1 MILGIDL
8 GTCNTLAATI
18 TQDGHPIL
26 INDANIKD
34 PSTPSLLLI
43 EDKMALVG
51 SMAEHYMDLYPEKN
65 FIRFYKR
72 YFGTQDPVF
81 FDSKGNSWFSETL
94 AAMMLKKIR
103 FDAEMA
109 LPETAESVV
118 ITVPAHYNDAQRK
131 SVIEAARLADINLKA
146 LVEEP
151 VAAALSYM
159 NTHAIENEII
169 MVYDFGGG
177 TFDLTLITSNG
188 NQVHVL
194 AKDGLSNMGGK
205 EFDEIISNRILEEY
219 HRCFAKDIVQNVST
233 INKLRRVSENVKLGV
248 CNSNSGWYNKWISFS
263 ENTFEFNMSLKE
275 FEKKSEELIHTT
287 QEVVNRC
294 LRSVGISF
302 KEVNQIVMVGGT
314 SQIPFIKTYWQ
325 NQINANKQEIIY
337 HNPFSSVALGA
348 ALYANSLQNDSG
360 IKMPLELSSVSTY
373 NIALGNKLESNK
385 ANDLL
390 IYKNSPL
397 PILAKR
403 IYQLAPGKELAF
415 SLMQYW
421 DEKDVFLL
429 GEIQIGPFDNTEV
442 WTLELAIENRAN
454 GTIGVK
460 LKNSG
465 NGKDL
470 KFNFEKEHAKYE
482 YDATSQKKLLDDII
496 INNIY

>member
-1 MILGIDL
+1 
-8 GTCNTLAATI
+8 
-18 TQDGHPIL
+18 
-26 INDANIKD
+26 
-34 PSTPSLLLI
+34 
-43 EDKMALVG
+43 
-51 SMAEHYMDLYPEKN
+51 
-65 FIRFYKR
+65 
-72 YFGTQDPVF
+72 
-81 FDSKGNSWFSETL
+81 
-94 AAMMLKKIR
+94 
-103 FDAEMA
+103 
-109 LPETAESVV
+109 
-118 ITVPAHYNDAQRK
+118 
-131 SVIEAARLADINLKA
+131 
-146 LVEEP
+146 
-151 VAAALSYM
+151 
-159 NTHAIENEII
+159 
-169 MVYDFGGG
+169 
-177 TFDLTLITSNG
+177 
-188 NQVHVL
+188 
-194 AKDGLSNMGGK
+194 
-205 EFDEIISNRILEEY
+205 
-219 HRCFAKDIVQNVST
+219 
-233 INKLRRVSENVKLGV
+233 
-248 CNSNSGWYNKWISFS
+248 
-263 ENTFEFNMSLKE
+263 MSLKE

-302 KEVNQIVMVGGT
+302 KEVNKIVMVGGT